1 MNSIELR
8 DYLAGKALQGLL
20 ISHPTMD
27 MDSLVLTSYS
37 IADKM
42 IKHKNESE
50 NLENIINSKQIEF
63 NLK

>member
-27 MDSLVLTSYS
+27 MDGLVLTSYS

-50 NLENIINSKQIEF
+50 NLENIINSKQIE
-63 NLK
+63 LKLK

>member
-1 MNSIELR
+1 MNNTELR

-27 MDSLVLTSYS
+27 IDSLVLTSYS
-37 IADKM
+37 ISDKM

-50 NLENIINSKQIEF
+50 NLENIINSKQIK
-63 NLK
+63 NL

>member
-37 IADKM
+37 ISDKM

>member
-20 ISHPTMD
+20 SNHP
-27 MDSLVLTSYS
+27 SLEIEHIVVTAYN

-42 IKHKNESE
+42 ICRKNEHESL
-50 NLENIINSKQIEF
+50 NVIMNPKQIEK
-63 NLK
+63 NY